1 MAVVLHIPKAFDKV
15 WYKDLYILESM
26 SILGNLLHL
35 MECFLSDRYQR
46 VLLNGQSSKWASIK
60 AGVAQGSILGPL
72 LFFIY
77 INDLLEGITS
87 NAKFFADD
95 TQLFS

>member
-1 MAVVLHIPKAFDKV
+1 MAVVLHIPKTFDKV

-46 VLLNGQSSKWASIK
+46 VLLNGQSFKWASIK
-60 AGVAQGSILGPL
+60 AGAPQRSILGPL
-72 LFFIY
+72 LFLFTSMIFQKV
-77 INDLLEGITS
+77 LLQMQNS
-87 NAKFFADD
+87 LLM